1 MYIDTSCLVAF
12 YMPEEF
18 SSSVHNMI
26 TTADSISVSSITTVE
41 LLSALKKKMRMGFS
55 TGKETEIAFYK
66 FEEHLTKGFFQHIE
80 VEENHFNS
88 AADLL
93 LQTNTSLRALDAI
106 HLGISREEKIRIC
119 SNDSTLLK
127 ASNEFNIRTVEI

>member
-18 SSSVHNMI
+18 SSGVHKVI
-26 TTADSISVSSITTVE
+26 TSSDSISVSSITTVE
-41 LLSALKKKMRMGFS
+41 FFSALKKKMRIGFS
-55 TGKETEIAFYK
+55 SGKETEIAINK
-66 FEEHLTKGFFQHIE
+66 FDEHMTKGFFRHIE
-80 VEENHFNS
+80 IEETHFSS

-93 LQTNTSLRALDAI
+93 LQTNTALRALDAI
-106 HLGISREEKIRIC
+106 HLGISREEKIKIY

-127 ASNEFNIRTVEI
+127 AAKEYNIQTIEI